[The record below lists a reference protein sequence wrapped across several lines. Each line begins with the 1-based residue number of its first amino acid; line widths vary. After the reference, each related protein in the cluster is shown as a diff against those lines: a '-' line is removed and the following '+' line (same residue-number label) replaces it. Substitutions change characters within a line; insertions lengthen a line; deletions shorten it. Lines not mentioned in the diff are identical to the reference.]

1 MQSNPE
7 RADVVQEQI
16 RQAVT
21 MLVAQGHTLTKR
33 AVAEAAGC
41 SPTTVMKYRAIWQ
54 ASETPDETL
63 PADDPLALTPENLSA
78 WQELEARFAP
88 LSIAARLWGCGIEK
102 VTPLWAAYWFCQYH
116 RLRCIGQAHEELKL
130 TYKVLRPYKDRLAL
144 LEEAVET
151 RYSNRDYVMACRQ
164 VKTLGIRG
172 LPLPAN
178 RRFLDLPYPTLAWEY
193 LVAARVPIAEPEE
206 FEVSH
211 GQNM

>member
-130 TYKVLRPYKDRLAL
+130 IRSYKPLLFSPRDGDGPLRRPSCRAY
-144 LEEAVET
+144 AVE
-151 RYSNRDYVMACRQ
+151 RILLAPVSRD
-164 VKTLGIRG
+164 G
-172 LPLPAN
+172 
-178 RRFLDLPYPTLAWEY
+178 
-193 LVAARVPIAEPEE
+193 
-206 FEVSH
+206 
-211 GQNM
+211 